1 MKCRN
6 ALLRLKLIL
15 IKIKLLH
22 IYNLFKNLMKK
33 ALNNSKY
40 IDQKYYDFSILLK
53 NLFFLF
59 LNHIKIFDDY
69 NRKISIL

>member
-40 IDQKYYDFSILLK
+40 IDQKYNDFSILLK
-53 NLFFLF
+53 NLFCLF

>member
-40 IDQKYYDFSILLK
+40 IDQKYNDFSILLK